1 MPTTADSPATE
12 TTSGTTTMRALTVD
26 VQRDP
31 WDQTTG
37 MVMRDVPRPTLDEA
51 SDPTD
56 SEAVLIRVI
65 YAGFCGSDRGIWWRK
80 SFKDMIHDSLAMEG
94 ATTRTI
100 GHEIAG
106 EIVDAG
112 RIAQQRWG
120 MKPGR
125 IVSTESHII
134 CGKCYQCRLGDTH
147 VCANDKII
155 GISTNGGFAE
165 YIKLPASV
173 LWPTDITKVRL
184 EVAALQEPFGNA
196 VHCCQVADL
205 RGRTVV
211 IVGTGT
217 IGLFTVL
224 AAKAL
229 GAACVIGLDPLP
241 RHLEMAK
248 KLGADEVIPIDLKRA
263 PVDPSKPWKAD
274 PQLVKQ
280 VLELTR
286 GRGADVAIEM
296 AGSNQSLNNAIKMTR
311 RGGTTILFGLRNDD
325 FVIEDYHRVI
335 MNGLKLHSV
344 IGRRI
349 FDTWTLTQSLLENPG
364 TGIAQAIWDVILN
377 GGDGPVV
384 DFDSFEPAAF
394 EKVLREW
401 PKAVLRIGKP

>member
-1 MPTTADSPATE
+1 MPTAADSPATE

-26 VQRDP
+26 IERDP

-37 MVMRDVPRPTLDEA
+37 MVMRDVPRPVIDEA
-51 SDPTD
+51 NEPTD
-56 SEAVLIRVI
+56 SEAVLIRVR
-65 YAGFCGSDRGIWWRK
+65 YAGFCGSDRGIWSRK
-80 SFKDMIHDSLAMEG
+80 SFKDMIHDSLAAEG

-100 GHEIAG
+100 GHEIVG
-106 EIVDAG
+106 EVVDAG
-112 RIAQQRWG
+112 RIARSRWG
-120 MKPGR
+120 MTPGR
-125 IVSTESHII
+125 SVSTESHII
-134 CGKCYQCRLGDTH
+134 CGRCYQCHLGDTH

-173 LWPTDITKVRL
+173 LWPTDINRIRL

-211 IVGTGT
+211 SVGTGT

-229 GAACVIGLDPLP
+229 GAARVIGLDPMP
-241 RHLEMAK
+241 KHLEMAK
-248 KLGADEVIPIDLKRA
+248 RLGCDDVVPIDLNRA
-263 PVDPSKPWKAD
+263 PADPAKPWKAD
-274 PQLVKQ
+274 RQLVKA
-280 VLELTR
+280 VLDLTG

-296 AGSNQSLNNAIKMTR
+296 AGSNQSLNNCIKMTR

-325 FVIEDYHRVI
+325 FVIEDYHRTI
-335 MNGLKLHSV
+335 MNGLTLRGV
-344 IGRRI
+344 VGRRI
-349 FDTWTLTQSLLENPG
+349 FETWTLTQSLLENPG

-377 GGDGPVV
+377 KGDGPVV
-384 DFDSFEPAAF
+384 DFNEFEPAAF
-394 EKVLREW
+394 ENVLREW
-401 PKAVLRIGKP
+401 PKAVLRIGG